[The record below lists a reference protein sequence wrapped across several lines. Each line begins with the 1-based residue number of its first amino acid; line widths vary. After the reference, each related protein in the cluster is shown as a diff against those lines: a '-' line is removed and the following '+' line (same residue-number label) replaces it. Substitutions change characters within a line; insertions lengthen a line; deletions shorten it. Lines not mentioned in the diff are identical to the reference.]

1 MHCRGFQVPK
11 IFFLAVLLAL
21 VPGCHGS
28 SAPTPATSTPQ
39 PRAVETSSTELAA
52 PQIKDADNA
61 IQNGSPV
68 TFLEHPLNDDASY
81 SNGSAA
87 SINSIVETLG
97 GGVATFDYDRD
108 GIIDLFF
115 AGGGRFTSSPAAEG
129 LPSRLLRGDGSGR
142 FRLVS
147 AGAEASRY
155 FSHGCWAADM
165 DHDGFGDLL
174 VTGYGG
180 LQLLHNQGDGT
191 FVPATE
197 TARLIDSAW
206 STGAAWGD
214 VNRDGN
220 LDLYVA
226 HYVDWS
232 FQNHQACDDPNG
244 GRTEICGPKHYGA
257 VDDRLFLSNG
267 DGTFDDATSFA
278 GLVHG
283 GKGLGVVM
291 GDFDLDDDLDVYV
304 ANDTTENFLYLNRGD
319 GRFDEVGQLKGVA
332 LDDSGRPTGSM
343 GVDLADFDADGL
355 PDLWTANY
363 EHEIFGLYRNLGQGR
378 YLHVSRPMG
387 FAAIGDRYVG
397 WGTGFADFDR
407 DGDLDVI
414 ATTGHV
420 KKFPETAAVKQQ
432 PLLWLQ
438 NGGRFARAIFPAD
451 SYMGTPHEGRG
462 LALTDFDDD
471 GDVDVVIAHNDR
483 QPAVLSNETVTEG
496 GWLRVQLIGRQSSR
510 DPVGARLGLRS
521 GNQTV
526 WRYIQGGGS
535 YLSQTDLRPHWGLP
549 KGSQAESLEIHW
561 PSGLVQVVDAL
572 QQNGTMIIIEPL
584 DVRER

>member
-1 MHCRGFQVPK
+1 VRCRGLRVLE
-11 IFFLAVLLAL
+11 IVASAVLLAL
-21 VPGCHGS
+21 VTGCHGS
-28 SAPTPATSTPQ
+28 SSTAPATHATQ
-39 PRAVETSSTELAA
+39 ARTDETSPADLAQPPVQGA
-52 PQIKDADNA
+52 VDD
-61 IQNGSPV
+61 SRV
-68 TFLEHPLNDDASY
+68 TFLEHPLKDDVRY
-81 SNGSAA
+81 SNGSSS

-97 GGVATFDYDRD
+97 GGVAAFDYDRD

-115 AGGGRFTSSPAAEG
+115 PGGGRFTSSPAAEG
-129 LPSRLLRGDGSGR
+129 LPSRLLRGDGSCR
-142 FRLVS
+142 FYAVS

-155 FSHGCWAADM
+155 FTHGCWAADM

-191 FVPATE
+191 FSPVTE
-197 TARLIDSAW
+197 AARLIDAAW
-206 STGAAWGD
+206 STGVALGD

-232 FQNHQACDDPNG
+232 FQNHHSCDDPHG
-244 GRTEICGPKHYGA
+244 GRTEICGPKYYGA

-267 DGTFDDATSFA
+267 DGTFDDATSRA
-278 GLVHG
+278 GLIPG

-291 GDFDLDDDLDVYV
+291 GDFDLDGDLDVYV

-319 GRFDEVGQLKGVA
+319 GRFDEEGQLKGVA

-343 GVDLADFDADGL
+343 GVDLVDFDADGL

-387 FAAIGDRYVG
+387 FAAIGDRFVG

-420 KKFPETAAVKQQ
+420 KKFPETSAVKQL

-438 NGGRFARAIFPAD
+438 NRGRFERESFAAD
-451 SYMGTPHEGRG
+451 SYLGTPHDGRG
-462 LALTDFDDD
+462 LSLTDFDDD
-471 GDVDVVIAHNDR
+471 GDVDVVIVHNDR
-483 QPAVLSNETVTEG
+483 QPAVLSNETVTDG

-510 DPVGARLGLRS
+510 DPIGARLGLRS

-535 YLSQTDLRPHWGLP
+535 YLSQADLRPHWGIP
-549 KGSQAESLEIHW
+549 KGRRAESLEIHW
-561 PSGLVQVVDAL
+561 PSGLVQVIDDL
-572 QQNGTMIIIEPL
+572 QQDCTMVIIEPS
-584 DVRER
+584 DICDR

>member
-1 MHCRGFQVPK
+1 MRCFRLRVLE
-11 IFFLAVLLAL
+11 IIASAVLLAL
-21 VPGCHGS
+21 VAGCHGS
-28 SAPTPATSTPQ
+28 SSSAPATHATQ
-39 PRAVETSSTELAA
+39 ARTDETSPADLAQPPVQGA
-52 PQIKDADNA
+52 VDH
-61 IQNGSPV
+61 SRV
-68 TFLEHPLNDDASY
+68 TFLEHPLKDDVRY
-81 SNGSAA
+81 SNGSSS

-97 GGVATFDYDRD
+97 GGVAAFDYDRD

-115 AGGGRFTSSPAAEG
+115 PGGGRFTSSPAAEG
-129 LPSRLLRGDGSGR
+129 LPSRLLRGDGSCR
-142 FRLVS
+142 FYAVS

-155 FSHGCWAADM
+155 FTHGCWAADM

-191 FVPATE
+191 FSPVTE
-197 TARLIDSAW
+197 AARLIDAAW
-206 STGAAWGD
+206 STGVAWGD

-232 FQNHQACDDPNG
+232 FQNHHSCDDPHG
-244 GRTEICGPKHYGA
+244 GRTEICGPKYYGA

-267 DGTFDDATSFA
+267 DGTFDDATSRA
-278 GLVHG
+278 GLIPG

-291 GDFDLDDDLDVYV
+291 GDFDLDGDLDVYV

-319 GRFDEVGQLKGVA
+319 GRFDEEGQLKGVA

-343 GVDLADFDADGL
+343 GVDLVDFDADGL

-387 FAAIGDRYVG
+387 FAAIGDRFVG

-420 KKFPETAAVKQQ
+420 KKFPETSAVKQL

-438 NGGRFARAIFPAD
+438 NRGRFERESFAAD
-451 SYMGTPHEGRG
+451 SYLGTPHDGRG
-462 LALTDFDDD
+462 LSLTDFDDD
-471 GDVDVVIAHNDR
+471 GDVDVVIVHNDR
-483 QPAVLSNETVTEG
+483 QPAVLSNETVTDG

-510 DPVGARLGLRS
+510 DPIGARLGLRS

-535 YLSQTDLRPHWGLP
+535 YLSQADLRPHWGIP
-549 KGSQAESLEIHW
+549 KGSRAESLEIHW
-561 PSGLVQVVDAL
+561 PSGLVQVIDDL
-572 QQNGTMIIIEPL
+572 QQDCTMVIIEPS
-584 DVRER
+584 DIRDR